1 MLITQDAKKT
11 RNLGLG
17 GGLKRGD
24 GGDYVIGIE
33 EQEEQVTAKV
43 AECTD
48 AVDHTKLEACST
60 KS

>member
-1 MLITQDAKKT
+1 MLITQDTKKT

-33 EQEEQVTAKV
+33 EQEEQVSAKDRR
-43 AECTD
+43 T
-48 AVDHTKLEACST
+48 H
-60 KS
+60 